1 MSKLK
6 SISGFLSSNVA
17 ILIIL
22 FSIIAFFK
30 PNGFSWA
37 TNYTAIFLGVA
48 MFGMGLTIK
57 TQDFKV
63 VFTRPKEL
71 ALGFVLQYTIMP
83 LSAYVLAK
91 VFQLPT
97 DLALGVI
104 LVGCCPGG
112 TASNVITYI
121 AKGDVALSVGMTI
134 VSTILAPLC
143 TPVLVY
149 VLAGSWVEVSIY
161 AMMLSAVKVVLIPV
175 LAGIL
180 LYRLFPKQIDSIR
193 DVLPLVS
200 IVSIVMIISGI
211 VGANAEKIMTCGALT
226 FVVVMIHN
234 GVGLLAGTAVGKMAH
249 LDKPKTTAVAI
260 EVGMQNSG
268 LAISMA
274 TANFASNPLA
284 TLPGAIFSVWHNI
297 SGTIYA
303 NLCNREVKKEEVETV
318 AASEQAS
325 AEVKAACQEY
335 LDTFTCGITNGD
347 ATDKLVA
354 ALDGCDCDTCKDIV
368 KNKDF
373 LAKKSQWIFGGDGWA
388 YDIGF
393 GGVDHVLASGR
404 DINVMVFDTEVYS
417 NTGGQSSKST
427 PTGAIAQF
435 AAGGKETKKKDMA
448 SIAMSYGYVYVAQ
461 ISMGA
466 DFNQTVK
473 AIAEA
478 EAYPGPSLII
488 AYAPCINHGIKKG
501 MAKAQT
507 EEELAV
513 KVGYWHNFRFNPA
526 AEGNKFSLD
535 SKAPSM
541 EDYQAFLDGEVR
553 YNSLK
558 RQNPEK
564 AARLFAKNEA
574 EAKARFEYLQKL
586 IALHSAE

>member
-22 FSIIAFFK
+22 FYIIAFFK

-134 VSTILAPLC
+134 VSTILAPFC
-143 TPVLVY
+143 TPILVY

-161 AMMLSAVKVVLIPV
+161 AMMISAVKVVLIPV

-226 FVVVMIHN
+226 LVVVMIHN
-234 GVGLLAGTAVGKMAH
+234 GIGLLAGTAVGKMAH

-274 TANFASNPLA
+274 TANFATNPLA

-318 AASEQAS
+318 
-325 AEVKAACQEY
+325 K
-335 LDTFTCGITNGD
+335 
-347 ATDKLVA
+347 
-354 ALDGCDCDTCKDIV
+354 
-368 KNKDF
+368 
-373 LAKKSQWIFGGDGWA
+373 
-388 YDIGF
+388 
-393 GGVDHVLASGR
+393 
-404 DINVMVFDTEVYS
+404 
-417 NTGGQSSKST
+417 
-427 PTGAIAQF
+427 
-435 AAGGKETKKKDMA
+435 
-448 SIAMSYGYVYVAQ
+448 
-461 ISMGA
+461 
-466 DFNQTVK
+466 
-473 AIAEA
+473 
-478 EAYPGPSLII
+478 
-488 AYAPCINHGIKKG
+488 
-501 MAKAQT
+501 
-507 EEELAV
+507 
-513 KVGYWHNFRFNPA
+513 
-526 AEGNKFSLD
+526 
-535 SKAPSM
+535 
-541 EDYQAFLDGEVR
+541 
-553 YNSLK
+553 
-558 RQNPEK
+558 
-564 AARLFAKNEA
+564 
-574 EAKARFEYLQKL
+574 
-586 IALHSAE
+586 